1 MLGAQEENGYSPFRE
16 TFAEPFTRTAGPQ
29 RRLQV

>member
-1 MLGAQEENGYSPFRE
+1 MLGAQEEAEGRG
-16 TFAEPFTRTAGPQ
+16 TFAEPFTHAAGPQ